1 MSSLRKIPCNGC
13 RERKRKCSYEQPCAR
28 CIKFHLECVYTVMTS
43 PKDIEYLQELEY
55 LQQIESMQQEISTM
69 ENEMRTLKLAQM
81 KIAAVNTSTTDDD
94 DSYVYHDYPSPVSMN
109 IADLV
114 KSPRYPHHL
123 FHSHHQLITTK
134 HEQPDHCL
142 DQAFCNPESEKTI
155 AKRKSIKATVSK
167 PKESEPWTL
176 TVKNGNMSIET
187 HIKSYDDL
195 MGHFKGMISTC
206 LYQESTSHLPFPL
219 PNEIFSAKSSIE
231 KAFCIFIWRKYGK
244 SRFKSLTKYTPVL
257 LHYDPVDPLVK
268 IEPAENIANIT
279 MRLVFTYVHC
289 FHLKTLYLHVPSFV
303 KLFMADERQ
312 VMKSPGVMA
321 LCGLI
326 CHQPCKHLLDIIPL
340 DALNDYGN
348 YYFER
353 ARELVTDQFDEAN
366 LDTMMTYTFMSV
378 FKIKTSK
385 DQEAE
390 KYLSIAERIYNILL
404 PQYKF
409 KDGVPQSDESILF
422 ARLYRCLTHAR
433 SVIHLHMLMNRMFRT
448 RSSGPK
454 IFHLLETLNDT
465 DVHIYTAADDSLRE
479 IQFIKMKRY
488 LYKLRETIKEGGRY
502 ISAQDLPSYVGEFS
516 HQVEMAMRHWYRN
529 ILPPDFQL
537 KLPLFQDDSSD
548 IEFFTNLELECGDSP
563 IPLLLRLSLYNE
575 YLIVS
580 KSYLPK
586 DPDHDNLK
594 TNELLELY
602 KSMRQSPRGCS
613 KPSVAETPHHWLKIV
628 DKIKHF
634 RKFHDNDSTETD
646 DNYVKKMIQAIDPS
660 KLNFNL
666 LQSAHTSIKIALN
679 TVRMVQ
685 FLLSRDYA
693 CFLDLRW
700 IMNSWEILLRAARF
714 KYQQPGDGEVTLD
727 KIRANL
733 ILCLNIIRDQ
743 LKLSR
748 RDSSGS
754 LVDVLQQEFNGL
766 F

>member
-1 MSSLRKIPCNGC
+1 
-13 RERKRKCSYEQPCAR
+13 
-28 CIKFHLECVYTVMTS
+28 MTS
-43 PKDIEYLQELEY
+43 PADIEYLQELEY
-55 LQQIESMQQEISTM
+55 IKQIESMQQEISTM
-69 ENEMRTLKLAQM
+69 ENEMRTLKLAP
-81 KIAAVNTSTTDDD
+81 KETAAVKSKTSTTE
-94 DSYVYHDYPSPVSMN
+94 DSKTYHDYPSPVS
-109 IADLV
+109 IDIPDHV
-114 KSPRYPHHL
+114 KSPRYYHHYHHHHL
-123 FHSHHQLITTK
+123 STN
-134 HEQPDHCL
+134 HEHPDHWL
-142 DQAFCNPESEKTI
+142 DKASCQHESERTI

-195 MGHFKGMISTC
+195 MGHFKGMVSTC
-206 LYQESTSHLPFPL
+206 LYQESTSSLPFPMSH
-219 PNEIFSAKSSIE
+219 EIFAAKSSIE

-268 IEPAENIANIT
+268 IEPAENIVHIT
-279 MRLVFTYVHC
+279 MRLVFTYVQC
-289 FHLKTLYLHVPSFV
+289 FHLKALYLHVPSFV
-303 KLFMADERQ
+303 KLFMADEQR

-326 CHQPCKHLLDIIPL
+326 CHQPCRHLLDIIPL
-340 DALNDYGN
+340 DSLNDYGN
-348 YYFER
+348 YYFEL
-353 ARELVTDQFDEAN
+353 ARELVADQFDEAN

-385 DQEAE
+385 DEEAE
-390 KYLSIAERIYNILL
+390 RYLSMAERIYNILL

-409 KDGVPQSDESILF
+409 KDGEPPSDESILF

-433 SVIHLHMLMNRMFRT
+433 SVIHLHTLMNRMFRT

-488 LYKLRETIKEGGRY
+488 LYKLRESIKEGGRY

-537 KLPLFQDDSSD
+537 NLPLFQDDSSD

-586 DPDHDNLK
+586 DPDHDSLS
-594 TNELLELY
+594 TDELLEMY
-602 KSMRQSPRGCS
+602 KSMRHSPPGT
-613 KPSVAETPHHWLKIV
+613 KPSVQNTSHHWLKIV

-634 RKFHDNDSTETD
+634 RKFHDNNSTEMD
-646 DNYVKKMIQAIDPS
+646 DDYVKKMIQAIDPS
-660 KLNFNL
+660 KLNFSL
-666 LQSAHTSIKIALN
+666 LQSAHISIRISLN

-700 IMNSWEILLRAARF
+700 IMNAWEILLRAARF
-714 KYQQPGDGEVTLD
+714 KYQQPGDGGVTLD

-754 LVDVLQQEFNGL
+754 LVDVLEQEFNSL